1 MITARSILLISFFI
15 LPNSA
20 ISETLCLSDE
30 KVAFTC
36 NIKVRIASL
45 CASTIVD
52 PDKGNIQYRFGTRSN
67 IEFQFPSVPSGQ
79 GREFHLSLATYGGG
93 GETHIR
99 FRNGSFEYIIYE
111 KTTKGEKDQEGIRP
125 TLFNSGVVVRKGG
138 KQIANYR
145 CNAAENA
152 GISSFVYNF
161 FPLESF
167 EQLQLSVVGKLRM

>member
-99 FRNGSFEYIIYE
+99 FREPLIYSDVQLFCLY
-111 KTTKGEKDQEGIRP
+111 KTMGYAPIVSQKAIKSALP
-125 TLFNSGVVVRKGG
+125 
-138 KQIANYR
+138 
-145 CNAAENA
+145 
-152 GISSFVYNF
+152 
-161 FPLESF
+161 
-167 EQLQLSVVGKLRM
+167 